1 MAWNVLWFSFVC
13 STMRWFK
20 CRLGTYADIQVKKN
34 WRRIFLSM
42 SGLWTTCI
50 VLLFCCCWCVSSLL
64 TILHSLCELDAQCA
78 KRAKFRQENWSP
90 HTHTTNNT
98 RPYQKPAIK
107 CFHRWFG
114 YFFYLP
120 QEIILI
126 SNIFLHTF
134 FRCRLWRMFIVLF
147 MKIELFVEKN
157 AFYFMRHFVHIV
169 NISP

>member
-1 MAWNVLWFSFVC
+1 MPIGYIRRYSSEKKL
-13 STMRWFK
+13 
-20 CRLGTYADIQVKKN
+20 KKN
-34 WRRIFLSM
+34 FFLSM

-107 CFHRWFG
+107 CFHRRFG
-114 YFFYLP
+114 YFFLP
-120 QEIILI
+120 WKIILI
-126 SNIFLHTF
+126 SNILLHTF
-134 FRCRLWRMFIVLF
+134 FGVGSEGCSLFCLWKLNCSSEKTHFISCGILCT
-147 MKIELFVEKN
+147 
-157 AFYFMRHFVHIV
+157 
-169 NISP
+169 

>member
-1 MAWNVLWFSFVC
+1 MPIGYIRRYSSEKKL
-13 STMRWFK
+13 
-20 CRLGTYADIQVKKN
+20 KKN
-34 WRRIFLSM
+34 FFLSM

-50 VLLFCCCWCVSSLL
+50 VLLFCCCRCVSSLL

-114 YFFYLP
+114 YFLP
-120 QEIILI
+120 SMED
-126 SNIFLHTF
+126 HTHLKHPFAHF
-134 FRCRLWRMFIVLF
+134 FRCRLWRMFVVLF
-147 MKIELFVEKN
+147 MKIELFFRKN